1 MLKIHANAAQM
12 KEIKGAAVAVINKRA
27 DLLVVSTLAV
37 LVSIF
42 LAVLMIVLC
51 NDFKGADK

>member
-12 KEIKGAAVAVINKRA
+12 KAIKGAAVAVINKRA
-27 DLLVVSTLAV
+27 DLLAVSTLAV

-42 LAVLMIVLC
+42 LTVLMIVLC

>member
-12 KEIKGAAVAVINKRA
+12 KAIKGAA
-27 DLLVVSTLAV
+27 LLAVSTLAA

-42 LAVLMIVLC
+42 LTVLMIVLC